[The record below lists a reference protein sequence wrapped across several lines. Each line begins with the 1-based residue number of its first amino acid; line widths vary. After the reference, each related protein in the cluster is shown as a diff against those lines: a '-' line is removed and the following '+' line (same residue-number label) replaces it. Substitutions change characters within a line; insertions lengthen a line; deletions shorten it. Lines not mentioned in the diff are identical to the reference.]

1 MSWEKDVKEIKKRE
15 DLVLK
20 QGGEEAVESHHK
32 KGRKTIRE
40 RIDFILDKETFDEI
54 GKIAGSPIYDDEN
67 RLEGYVPANFLLG
80 FGKINTIDVIIGGE
94 DFTLKGGSPNAAGLR
109 KSIYTEEL
117 ALKYKIPL
125 IRLHEGGGGSVAG
138 TGGASKKSTTP
149 NSDPVF
155 SKNRFQTLAECL
167 GIVPVATA
175 ALGPV
180 AGLPAARLVASH
192 FSVMTK
198 SSQVLIAGPAV
209 VKRALGIDVSKE
221 ELGGHEI
228 HLKSGV
234 VDNLAEDEEEAL
246 FQIKTFLSYLPDN
259 CFNLPPVEST
269 SDIIERN
276 EDELLSIIP
285 KDRRKTYNMRKL
297 IKLVIDKNSL
307 FEISRNYGSSLITC
321 LGRLNGRSIAILAND
336 CMFYAG
342 AMTAEAALKLRR
354 FVDFVNTFNIPI
366 ISFVDEPGF
375 MIGPDSEKAGTIRH
389 GTSAI
394 SAVMQSQI
402 PWASIIVRK
411 VFGVAGAA
419 HFAPD
424 GYTLSWPSA
433 ETGALPVEGGVAIAF
448 KSEIENS
455 SNPDI
460 KRKELEELL
469 AKRSSPFPRS
479 ENFSVHELIDPRETR
494 IKLISWLELAV
505 KSQKTDAKKFKVT
518 MRP

>member
-15 DLVLK
+15 SLVLK
-20 QGGEEAVESHHK
+20 QGGDESVDIQHK

-40 RIDFILDKETFDEI
+40 RIDLILDKNTFDEI
-54 GKIAGSPIYDDEN
+54 GKIAGSPIYNDKNELEN
-67 RLEGYVPANFLLG
+67 YVPANFLLG
-80 FGKINTIDVIIGGE
+80 FGKINNRDVIIGGE
-94 DFTLKGGSPNAAGLR
+94 DFTLKGGSPNSAGLR

-125 IRLHEGGGGSVAG
+125 VRLHEGGGGSVTGAG
-138 TGGASKKSTTP
+138 GSSKRPKTP

-155 SKNRFQTLAECL
+155 SRNRFQSLAECL
-167 GIVPVATA
+167 GVVPVASA

-198 SSQVLIAGPAV
+198 RSQVLIAGPAV
-209 VKRALGIDVSKE
+209 VKRALGLDISKE
-221 ELGGHEI
+221 DLGGYEV

-234 VDNLAEDEEEAL
+234 VDNLAEDEEDAL
-246 FQIKTFLSYLPDN
+246 IQIKSFLSYLPDN
-259 CFNLPPVEST
+259 CFNLPPIKSANDSVE
-269 SDIIERN
+269 RK
-276 EDELLSIIP
+276 EDDLLTIIP
-285 KDRRKTYNMRKL
+285 EDRRKTYNMRKL
-297 IKLVIDKNSL
+297 LKMVIDKDTF
-307 FEISRNYGSSLITC
+307 FEMSKKYGSSLITG
-321 LGRLNGRSIAILAND
+321 LGRLNGKTVGILAND
-336 CMFYAG
+336 CMYYAG

-354 FVDFVNTFNIPI
+354 FVDFVNTFNISV

-375 MIGPDSEKAGTIRH
+375 MIGPDSEKSGTIRH

-394 SAVMQSQI
+394 SAVMQSEI

-424 GYTLSWPSA
+424 GYVLSWPSA

-448 KSEIENS
+448 KNEIENS
-455 SNPDI
+455 NDPDK

-494 IKLISWLELAV
+494 LKLISWLELAI
-505 KSQKTDAKKFKVT
+505 KSQNPNAKKFKVT